1 MVEIHKQIDELTVEQ
16 WNFGLINDTLYLNSY
31 FLLKKE
37 SKRHK
42 NFKFLKKY
50 DRLMHRDNT
59 IQESEVP
66 FTEELK
72 TEALNQFMSKI
83 KVLKWSEKK

>member
-72 TEALNQFMSKI
+72 TEAFYYL
-83 KVLKWSEKK
+83 LY

>member
-42 NFKFLKKY
+42 NFKFLKK
-50 DRLMHRDNT
+50 
-59 IQESEVP
+59 
-66 FTEELK
+66 
-72 TEALNQFMSKI
+72 
-83 KVLKWSEKK
+83 